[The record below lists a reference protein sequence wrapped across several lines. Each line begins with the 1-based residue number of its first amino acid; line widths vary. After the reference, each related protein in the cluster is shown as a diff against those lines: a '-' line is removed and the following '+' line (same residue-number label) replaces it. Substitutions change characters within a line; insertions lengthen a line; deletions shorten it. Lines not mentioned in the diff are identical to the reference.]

1 MRLLRGGPD
10 PREEAA
16 LQAERMLQ
24 EARETSEQEAR
35 DRLQAAREEAQAE
48 RELQAERMLQEARE
62 ASEREARARLQA
74 AREEAQAE
82 REQTLSDARQA
93 RADLQRAEDRLDRRE
108 ESLNDH
114 ARSLDDRD
122 SKLNDAQQR
131 LERRGEAL
139 TELEAEHERRLEF
152 VSSLTRDEARSLIL
166 EQVEQEVSDESD
178 RLVREAE
185 RKAKDE
191 ADARARKIVAT
202 AIQRVASEVTSE
214 STVSVVQIPSD
225 DMKGRIIGREGRN
238 IRALES
244 ALGCDLIIDDT
255 PDVVTVSGFDPVR
268 REVGRLSLTRLV
280 QDGRI
285 HPTRIEETVTKAQR
299 DVDRIIRDAGEEA
312 AIEAHCGGLPSEL
325 LDVFGRL
332 RFRTSYGQNQLR
344 HAVETAHIGAMI
356 AEELHADVETT
367 RRGSLLHDV
376 GKAIDHEVEGT
387 HAIIGGDLARRF
399 RMSEEIAH
407 CIEAHHDEVELRTI
421 EAIIVQMAD
430 AISGG
435 RPGAR
440 RESVERYIERLR
452 SLESIA
458 TSFDGVRQAYAI
470 QAGREVRVVVDPR
483 EVDDLGAMRLA
494 RDISKQIEES
504 LQYPGQIRVTVLRET
519 RAAEYAR

>member
-1 MRLLRGGPD
+1 MLGALMRLLRGGPD
-10 PREEAA
+10 PRIEAQ
-16 LQAERMLQ
+16 LEAERILQ
-24 EARETSEQEAR
+24 QAREQADREARERLAGAQDQAAAERDQILADVRGAR
-35 DRLQAAREEAQAE
+35 D
-48 RELQAERMLQEARE
+48 
-62 ASEREARARLQA
+62 
-74 AREEAQAE
+74 
-82 REQTLSDARQA
+82 
-93 RADLQRAEDRLDRRE
+93 DLQRAVDRLDRRE
-108 ESLNDH
+108 ASIEDRGR
-114 ARSLDDRD
+114 ALDERD
-122 SKLNDAQQR
+122 DKLNRDQDRLQQRSEQLEQREAEHDQR
-131 LERRGEAL
+131 LEEISG
-139 TELEAEHERRLEF
+139 
-152 VSSLTRDEARSLIL
+152 LTRDEARTQLF
-166 EQVEQEVSDESD
+166 EEVEREVSEESG

-185 RKAKDE
+185 QKAKDE

-238 IRALES
+238 IRALEA

-268 REVGRLSLTRLV
+268 REVGRLSLSRLV
-280 QDGRI
+280 SDGRI
-285 HPTRIEETVTKAQR
+285 HPTRIEETVNKAQR
-299 DVDRIIRDAGEEA
+299 DVERIIRDAGEEA
-312 AIEAHCGGLPSEL
+312 AIEAHCSGLPREM
-325 LDVFGRL
+325 LDIFGRL

-356 AEELHADVETT
+356 AQELHADVEIT

-399 RMSEEIAH
+399 KMSEEIAH
-407 CIEAHHDEVELRTI
+407 CIEAHHDEVELRTV

-452 SLESIA
+452 SLENIA
-458 TSFDGVRQAYAI
+458 TSFEGVGQAYAI